1 MASSS
6 FGIDAESVRR
16 HHFPNADAF
25 SASSRPSAATVAEV
39 IEEEAASMAG
49 ALALELV
56 VASDITPA
64 SSAYNAC
71 RKTLRM
77 QVAAKLVRLMSGV
90 DSALAQAWDAEVAR
104 WYEQL
109 DEGGASFLGDGAT
122 ATGNSDADGPTSHVS
137 VYGLTTATADEL
149 SSPVPFLKMDDEL

>member
-25 SASSRPSAATVAEV
+25 SASSRPSASTVAEV

-49 ALALELV
+49 ALSMELV
-56 VASDITPA
+56 DASSITPA
-64 SSAYNAC
+64 TSAYNTC
-71 RKTLRM
+71 RRILRM

-90 DSALAQAWDAEVAR
+90 DSALAQAWDEEVAA
-104 WYEQL
+104 WYRKL
-109 DEGGASFLGDGAT
+109 AAGGASFLGDGAAASGT
-122 ATGNSDADGPTSHVS
+122 SDPDGPTWHGSELERDS
-137 VYGLTTATADEL
+137 VDDM
-149 SSPVPFLKMDDEL
+149 SSTVPALRKDDRL